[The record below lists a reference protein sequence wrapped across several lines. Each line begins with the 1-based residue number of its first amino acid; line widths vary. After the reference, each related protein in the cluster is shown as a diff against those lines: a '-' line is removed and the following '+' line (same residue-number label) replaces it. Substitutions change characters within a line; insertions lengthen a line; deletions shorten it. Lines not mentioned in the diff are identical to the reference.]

1 MPRVSI
7 EVAAERRAR
16 VHELRA
22 QGLSLREISARTGLC
37 LASVRNF
44 LARDPGDSRVDELHA
59 AVAIK
64 AASPDL
70 SSREIK
76 DRYALGV
83 GEATIQRRFADA
95 GLSLPR
101 GRRSLGLRRY
111 WMDEKPSTYLDMLQ
125 IDTVKLRDSN
135 GVLHEYLSAR
145 DVYSGAHAL
154 LPHNP
159 SESGMLRNVRRL
171 FAIFGGVPRV
181 VQADNGTT
189 DFSMPRRNRLRPWM
203 QWAIAAGV
211 RRIQFIPEAEPQRNG
226 AVESFHSWIKQRMD
240 HEFVSGDLD
249 KFLRDRLLYYNH
261 IRSLSTTR
269 KTPASRAPNF
279 CLDRESLDVAL
290 DESRWSRGECCVS
303 FVRLALRDR
312 ESRAVVA
319 VVRSPGTVYVLPD
332 EFEGSYVRLDVYAN
346 RGELWMPVTV
356 AGEVGRVDGRLQAG
370 AEGALVGSFDSPFV
384 NDSPVVV
391 PSVTDVPADAQIVD
405 TAAVVRRW
413 ARILKQACP
422 TLLPGGYETRAGD
435 SGAWEVWYKGE
446 LVWTEQSS
454 PEVIEHATEAL

>member
-22 QGLSLREISARTGLC
+22 RGLSLRDISAQTGLC

-44 LARDPGDSRVDELHA
+44 LARDPNDSRVDELYA

-64 AASPDL
+64 AANPDL

-76 DRYALGV
+76 DKYTLGV

-95 GLSLPR
+95 GLALPR
-101 GRRSLGLRRY
+101 GRRSLGSRRY
-111 WMDEKPSTYLDMLQ
+111 WMDEKPSVYLDMLQ
-125 IDTVKLRDSN
+125 IDTVKLRDAG

-145 DVYSGAHAL
+145 DVFSGAHVL

-159 SESGMLRNVRRL
+159 SESGMLRNVQRL

-181 VQADNGTT
+181 IQSDNGTT

-203 QWAIAAGV
+203 QWAFVVGV

-226 AVESFHSWIKQRMD
+226 AVESFHSWIKRQID
-240 HEFVSGDLD
+240 HGYVSGDLD
-249 KFLRDRLLYYNH
+249 KFLRDKLIYYNH

-319 VVRSPGTVYVLPD
+319 VVRSPASVYVLPD
-332 EFEGSYVRLDVYAN
+332 AFEGSYVRFDVYAT

-356 AGEVGRVDGRLQAG
+356 AGEVARIDGRFQAG
-370 AEGALVGSFDSPFV
+370 ATGALVGSFDSPFV

-391 PSVTDVPADAQIVD
+391 PQVTDVPVDVQRVD

-413 ARILKQACP
+413 ARVLKQACP
-422 TLLPGGYETRAGD
+422 SLLPSGYETRQAETGE
-435 SGAWEVWYKGE
+435 WEVWYRGE

-454 PEVIEHATEAL
+454 PEVIEHAKEAL

>member
-1 MPRVSI
+1 
-7 EVAAERRAR
+7 
-16 VHELRA
+16 
-22 QGLSLREISARTGLC
+22 
-37 LASVRNF
+37 
-44 LARDPGDSRVDELHA
+44 
-59 AVAIK
+59 
-64 AASPDL
+64 
-70 SSREIK
+70 
-76 DRYALGV
+76 
-83 GEATIQRRFADA
+83 
-95 GLSLPR
+95 
-101 GRRSLGLRRY
+101 
-111 WMDEKPSTYLDMLQ
+111 MDEKPSTYLDMIQ
-125 IDTVKLRDSN
+125 IDTVKLRDAG

-145 DVYSGAHAL
+145 DVFSGAHVL

-159 SESGMLRNVRRL
+159 SESGMLRNVQRL
-171 FAIFGGVPRV
+171 FAAFGGVPRV

-203 QWAIAAGV
+203 QWAFAVGV

-226 AVESFHSWIKQRMD
+226 AVESFHSWIKRQID
-240 HEFVSGDLD
+240 HEYVSGDLD
-249 KFLRDRLLYYNH
+249 KFLRDKLLYYNH

-319 VVRSPGTVYVLPD
+319 VVRSPASVYVLPD
-332 EFEGSYVRLDVYAN
+332 AFEGSYVRFDVYAN

-370 AEGALVGSFDSPFV
+370 AAGALVGSFDSPFV

-413 ARILKQACP
+413 ARVLKQACP
-422 TLLPGGYETRAGD
+422 TLLPNGYETRFSD
-435 SGAWEVWYKGE
+435 SGWEVWYKGE

-454 PEVIEHATEAL
+454 PEVIEHAGEAL

>member
-7 EVAAERRAR
+7 ELAAERRAR

-22 QGLSLREISARTGLC
+22 RGLSLRDISAQTGLC

-44 LARDPGDSRVDELHA
+44 LARDPNDSRVDELYA

-64 AASPDL
+64 AANPDL

-76 DRYALGV
+76 DKYALGV

-95 GLSLPR
+95 GLALPR
-101 GRRSLGLRRY
+101 GRRSLGSRRY
-111 WMDEKPSTYLDMLQ
+111 WMDEKPSVYLDMLQ
-125 IDTVKLRDSN
+125 IDTVKLRDAG

-145 DVYSGAHAL
+145 DVFSGAHVL

-159 SESGMLRNVRRL
+159 SESGMLRNVQRL
-171 FAIFGGVPRV
+171 FAAFGGVPRI

-203 QWAIAAGV
+203 QWAFAAGV
-211 RRIQFIPEAEPQRNG
+211 RRVQFIPEAEPQRNG
-226 AVESFHSWIKQRMD
+226 AVESFHSWIKRQID
-240 HEFVSGDLD
+240 HEYVSGDLD
-249 KFLRDRLLYYNH
+249 KFLRDKLIYYNH

-332 EFEGSYVRLDVYAN
+332 EFEGSYVRLDVYAT

-356 AGEVGRVDGRLQAG
+356 AGEVRRVDGRLQAG
-370 AEGALVGSFDSPFV
+370 AAGALVGSFDSPFV
-384 NDSPVVV
+384 VDSPVVV
-391 PSVTDVPADAQIVD
+391 PSVTDVPADTQVVD
-405 TAAVVRRW
+405 TSAVVRRW
-413 ARILKQACP
+413 ARVLKQACP
-422 TLLPGGYETRAGD
+422 TLLPAGYETRVGD
-435 SGAWEVWYKGE
+435 SGWEVWYRGE

-454 PEVIEHATEAL
+454 PEVIEHAGEAL

>member
-7 EVAAERRAR
+7 EVAAVRRTR

-22 QGLSLREISARTGLC
+22 QGLSLREISAQTGLC

-44 LARDPGDSRVDELHA
+44 LARDPDDSRVDELCA

-64 AASPDL
+64 AANPDL
-70 SSREIK
+70 SSREIR

-111 WMDEKPSTYLDMLQ
+111 WMDEKPATYLDM
-125 IDTVKLRDSN
+125 
-135 GVLHEYLSAR
+135 
-145 DVYSGAHAL
+145 
-154 LPHNP
+154 
-159 SESGMLRNVRRL
+159 SESGMLRNVQRL

-203 QWAIAAGV
+203 QWAFAAGV

-240 HEFVSGDLD
+240 HEYVSGDLD
-249 KFLRDRLLYYNH
+249 KFLREKLLYYNH

-279 CLDRESLDVAL
+279 CLDRESLDVVEF

-332 EFEGSYVRLDVYAN
+332 EFEGSYVRLDVYAT
-346 RGELWMPVTV
+346 RGELWMPVTIV
-356 AGEVGRVDGRLQAG
+356 GEVGRVDGRLQAG
-370 AEGALVGSFDSPFV
+370 AAGALVGSFDSPFV

-391 PSVTDVPADAQIVD
+391 PSVTDAPVDAQIVD

-422 TLLPGGYETRAGD
+422 TLLPAGYETRVGG
-435 SGAWEVWYKGE
+435 SGSWEVWYRGE

-454 PEVIEHATEAL
+454 PEVIEHAGEAL

>member
-7 EVAAERRAR
+7 ELAADRRAR

-22 QGLSLREISARTGLC
+22 QGLSLREISAQTGLC

-44 LARDPGDSRVDELHA
+44 LARDLGDSRVDELRA

-64 AASPDL
+64 AANPDL

-125 IDTVKLRDSN
+125 VDTVKLRDSN
-135 GVLHEYLSAR
+135 GVLREYLSAR

-159 SESGMLRNVRRL
+159 SESGMLRNVQRL

-203 QWAIAAGV
+203 QWAFAAGV

-226 AVESFHSWIKQRMD
+226 AVESFHSWIKRQMD
-240 HEFVSGDLD
+240 GYVSGDLD
-249 KFLRDRLLYYNH
+249 KFLRDKLLYYNH

-279 CLDRESLDVAL
+279 CLDRESPDVVEF

-332 EFEGSYVRLDVYAN
+332 EFEGSYVRLDVYAT

-370 AEGALVGSFDSPFV
+370 AAGALVGSFDSPFV
-384 NDSPVVV
+384 VDSPVVV

-413 ARILKQACP
+413 ARVLKQACP
-422 TLLPGGYETRAGD
+422 TLLPNGYETRFSD
-435 SGAWEVWYKGE
+435 SGWEVWYKGE

-454 PEVIEHATEAL
+454 PEVIEHAGEAL

>member
-22 QGLSLREISARTGLC
+22 QGLSLREISAQTGLC

-44 LARDPGDSRVDELHA
+44 LARDLGDSRVDELRA

-64 AASPDL
+64 AANPDL

-111 WMDEKPSTYLDMLQ
+111 WMDEKPSTYLDMIQ
-125 IDTVKLRDSN
+125 IDTVKLRDAG

-145 DVYSGAHAL
+145 DVFSGAHVL
-154 LPHNP
+154 LPHDQ
-159 SESGMLRNVRRL
+159 SESGMLRNVQRL

-203 QWAIAAGV
+203 QWAFAAGV

-240 HEFVSGDLD
+240 HEYVSGDLD
-249 KFLRDRLLYYNH
+249 KFLRDKLLYYNH

-279 CLDRESLDVAL
+279 CLDRESLGVVEF

-332 EFEGSYVRLDVYAN
+332 EFEGSYVRLDVYAT

-370 AEGALVGSFDSPFV
+370 AAGALAGSFDSPFV
-384 NDSPVVV
+384 NDLPVVPV
-391 PSVTDVPADAQIVD
+391 SVTDVPVD
-405 TAAVVRRW
+405 TQVVDASAVVRRW
-413 ARILKQACP
+413 ARVLKQACP
-422 TLLPGGYETRAGD
+422 TLLPSGYETRVDD
-435 SGAWEVWYKGE
+435 SGWEVWYRGE

-454 PEVIEHATEAL
+454 PETIDHAKEAL

>member
-7 EVAAERRAR
+7 ELAADRRAR

-22 QGLSLREISARTGLC
+22 RGLSLREISAQTGLC

-44 LARDPGDSRVDELHA
+44 LARDPDDSRVDELYA

-64 AASPDL
+64 AANPDL
-70 SSREIK
+70 SSREIR

-111 WMDEKPSTYLDMLQ
+111 WMDEKPSTYLDMIQ
-125 IDTVKLRDSN
+125 IDTVKLRDAG

-145 DVYSGAHAL
+145 DVFSGAHVL

-159 SESGMLRNVRRL
+159 SESGMLRNVQRL
-171 FAIFGGVPRV
+171 FAAFGGVPRI

-203 QWAIAAGV
+203 QWAFAVGV

-226 AVESFHSWIKQRMD
+226 AVESFHSWIKRQID
-240 HEFVSGDLD
+240 HEYVSGDLD
-249 KFLRDRLLYYNH
+249 NFLRGRLLYYNH

-332 EFEGSYVRLDVYAN
+332 EFEGSYVRLDVYAT

-370 AEGALVGSFDSPFV
+370 AAGALVGSFDSPFV
-384 NDSPVVV
+384 VDSPVVV

-413 ARILKQACP
+413 ARVLKQACP
-422 TLLPGGYETRAGD
+422 TLLPNGYETRFSD
-435 SGAWEVWYKGE
+435 SGWEVWYKGE

-454 PEVIEHATEAL
+454 PEVIEHAGEAL